1 MRQKAMLVKPLT
13 YMNAS
18 GQAVGPSPS
27 THQVAPQ
34 DILVVHDDL
43 DLASGM
49 LRLRQR
55 QRRGQNGVIIQHLGS
70 QDFHRA
76 RIGVGRP
83 PGRMDP
89 ADYVLQNF
97 SDGEEDTFAPLR
109 ATVADALE
117 CWLFE
122 GIDAAMNRYNG

>member
-55 QRRGQNGVIIQHLGS
+55 QRRGQNGVKVIQHLGS

-76 RIGVGRP
+76 CIGVGRP
-83 PGRMDP
+83 PAAGL

-97 SDGEEDTFAPLR
+97 SDGEEDTFELLR
-109 ATVADALE
+109 AIVADALE
-117 CWLFE
+117 CWFSK
-122 GIDAAMNRYNG
+122 ASMRP